1 MYVQVSIPI
10 SSFKTF
16 TYYIN
21 KKSVQEISLGQSV
34 TVPFRNKLTN
44 GFITSINSKSKF
56 KGKILEIKSVNINSF
71 QLSNELW
78 KTINWIS
85 QYYICSLGR
94 TLHATIPYQHIKNL
108 NLNSVKKIEI
118 TNLGKSAL
126 GII

>member
-21 KKSVQEISLGQSV
+21 KKSVQDISLGQSV

-56 KGKILEIKSVNINSF
+56 KGKI
-71 QLSNELW
+71 
-78 KTINWIS
+78 
-85 QYYICSLGR
+85 
-94 TLHATIPYQHIKNL
+94 
-108 NLNSVKKIEI
+108 
-118 TNLGKSAL
+118 
-126 GII
+126 

>member
-1 MYVQVSIPI
+1 M
-10 SSFKTF
+10 
-16 TYYIN
+16 YIN
-21 KKSVQEISLGQSV
+21 KKSVQDISLGQSV

-85 QYYICSLGR
+85 QYYICSLAE
-94 TLHATIPYQHIKNL
+94 LYMLQFHIN
-108 NLNSVKKIEI
+108 I
-118 TNLGKSAL
+118 
-126 GII
+126 